1 VKRSF
6 LAWAAFLL
14 VPASGAAIAEPARTP
29 SRGEVPSAVE
39 AELSTREILCRLD
52 DLGSLIIP
60 EGALASAELTGEGGS
75 EFIVTLCR
83 LACSKKMPEV
93 ASACDQTLIFI
104 STVKGYEPLKM
115 PGEILDIRRTQGQRP
130 KILSSSF
137 SDHAACPVADGVCNP
152 IYEIRGGELVQVGI
166 E

>member
-1 VKRSF
+1 MKWSF
-6 LAWAAFLL
+6 LAPAAFLL
-14 VPASGAAIAEPARTP
+14 VPASGAAIAEPARTL
-29 SRGEVPSAVE
+29 SRSEVPAAVE

-60 EGALASAELTGEGGS
+60 EGALAGAELTGEGGS

-93 ASACDQTLIFI
+93 ASACDQSLIFI
-104 STVKGYEPLKM
+104 ATVKGYEPLKM
-115 PGEILDIRRTQGQRP
+115 PGEILDIRRTTGQPP